1 LIFTKFF
8 TKIFIKELCLLGGI
22 IMITNLIKT
31 FTELF
36 GDGNE
41 EIRIFFAPG
50 RVNLIG
56 EHTDYNGGHVLPCA
70 LEIGTYALVR
80 KTAHPFIRFYS
91 KNFPETGII
100 TVSYD
105 DLSYQDKHGWANYP
119 KGVIAAFQSFYPIE
133 TGLDILYYGTIPN
146 GAGLSSSASIELVTA
161 VMMNELFEQHID
173 MLELVKMSQKVEN
186 EYVGVN
192 CGIMDQFA
200 VGMGKRNHAILLNC
214 QTLAYRY
221 IPVAFNHCSIVIAN
235 TNKKRG
241 LADSAYNERRS
252 TCEAALLKL
261 KEHLNIESLGE
272 LTSKQLEQY
281 DHLLSP
287 IEQKRARHAVTE
299 NERTIEAATALEKGD
314 LARFGELMKQS
325 HISLRDDYEVTGLE
339 LDTLVEAAWNHEGTI
354 GARMTGAGF
363 GGCTVNIVKDEFIP
377 SFIEQVGNEYAKKI
391 GYEASFYVVKIGDGA
406 KEITGEKEMS
416 V

>member
-1 LIFTKFF
+1 MMTNWKEEFIQLFAGTK
-8 TKIFIKELCLLGGI
+8 E
-22 IMITNLIKT
+22 
-31 FTELF
+31 
-36 GDGNE
+36 D
-41 EIRIFFAPG
+41 IRIFFAPG

-80 KTAHPFIRFYS
+80 KTTNPFIRFYS

-105 DLSYQDKHGWANYP
+105 DLSYQDQHGWANYP
-119 KGVIAAFQSFYPIE
+119 KGIIAAFQSFCPIE

-146 GAGLSSSASIELVTA
+146 GAGLSSSASIELATA
-161 VMMNELFEQHID
+161 VMLNELFAQHID

-200 VGMGKRNHAILLNC
+200 VGMGKRNHAMLLNC
-214 QTLAYRY
+214 QTLEYRY
-221 IPVAFNHCSIVIAN
+221 LPVSMNNCSIVIAN

-241 LADSAYNERRS
+241 LADSAYNERRA
-252 TCEAALLKL
+252 TCEAALAKL
-261 KEHLNIESLGE
+261 QKHINIASLGD
-272 LTSKQLEQY
+272 LTSEQLEQY
-281 DHLLSP
+281 KHLLSP
-287 IEQKRARHAVTE
+287 LEQKRARHAVTE
-299 NERTIEAATALEKGD
+299 NERTVEAAAALEKGD
-314 LARFGELMKQS
+314 LVRFGELMKQS
-325 HISLRDDYEVTGLE
+325 HISLRDDYEVTGME
-339 LDTLVEAAWNHEGTI
+339 LDTLVEAAWKHEGTI

-363 GGCTVNIVKDEFIP
+363 GGCTVNIVKDAYIP
-377 SFIEQVGNEYAKKI
+377 DFIERVGKEYVEKI

-406 KEITGEKEMS
+406 REIAETKEMS

>member
-1 LIFTKFF
+1 MTNWKEEFIQLFAGTK
-8 TKIFIKELCLLGGI
+8 E
-22 IMITNLIKT
+22 
-31 FTELF
+31 
-36 GDGNE
+36 D
-41 EIRIFFAPG
+41 IRIFFAPG

-80 KTAHPFIRFYS
+80 KTANPFIRFYS

-105 DLSYQDKHGWANYP
+105 DLSYQEQHGWANYP
-119 KGVIAAFQSFYPIE
+119 KGIIAAFQLFCPIE

-161 VMMNELFEQHID
+161 VMLNELFAQHID

-200 VGMGKRNHAILLNC
+200 VGMGKRNHAMLLNC
-214 QTLAYRY
+214 QTLEYRY
-221 IPVAFNHCSIVIAN
+221 LPVSMSNCSIVIAN

-241 LADSAYNERRS
+241 LADSAYNERRA
-252 TCEAALLKL
+252 TCEAVLVKL
-261 KEHLNIESLGE
+261 QKHINIASLGD
-272 LTSKQLEQY
+272 LTSEQLEEY
-281 DHLLSP
+281 KHLLSP
-287 IEQKRARHAVTE
+287 LEQQRARHAVTE
-299 NERTIEAATALEKGD
+299 NERTIEAAAALEKGD

-325 HISLRDDYEVTGLE
+325 HISLRDDYEVTGTE
-339 LDTLVEAAWNHEGTI
+339 LDTLVEAAWKHEGTI

-363 GGCTVNIVKDEFIP
+363 GGCTVNIVKDAYIP
-377 SFIEQVGNEYAKKI
+377 DFIERVGKEYVEKI

-406 KEITGEKEMS
+406 REITETKEMS

>member
-1 LIFTKFF
+1 MMTNWKEEFIQLFAGTK
-8 TKIFIKELCLLGGI
+8 E
-22 IMITNLIKT
+22 
-31 FTELF
+31 
-36 GDGNE
+36 D
-41 EIRIFFAPG
+41 IRIFFAPG

-80 KTAHPFIRFYS
+80 KTANPFIRFYS

-105 DLSYQDKHGWANYP
+105 DLSYQEQHGWANYP
-119 KGVIAAFQSFYPIE
+119 KGIIAAFQLFCPIE

-161 VMMNELFEQHID
+161 VMLNELFAQHID

-200 VGMGKRNHAILLNC
+200 VGMGKRNHAMLLNC
-214 QTLAYRY
+214 QTLEYRY
-221 IPVAFNHCSIVIAN
+221 LPVSMSNCSIVIAN

-241 LADSAYNERRS
+241 LADSAYNERRA
-252 TCEAALLKL
+252 TCEAVLVKL
-261 KEHLNIESLGE
+261 QKHINIASLGD
-272 LTSKQLEQY
+272 LTSEQLEEY
-281 DHLLSP
+281 KHLLSP
-287 IEQKRARHAVTE
+287 LEQQRARHAVTE
-299 NERTIEAATALEKGD
+299 NERTIEAAAALEKGD

-325 HISLRDDYEVTGLE
+325 HISLRDDYEVTGTE
-339 LDTLVEAAWNHEGTI
+339 LDTLVEAAWKHEGTI

-363 GGCTVNIVKDEFIP
+363 GGCTVNIVKDAYIP
-377 SFIEQVGNEYAKKI
+377 DFIERVGKEYVEKI

-406 KEITGEKEMS
+406 REITETKEMS

>member
-1 LIFTKFF
+1 MIAKLKEE
-8 TKIFIKELCLLGGI
+8 FIQ
-22 IMITNLIKT
+22 
-31 FTELF
+31 LF
-36 GDGNE
+36 GGRNE
-41 EIRIFFAPG
+41 EIRVFFAPG

-80 KTAHPFIRFYS
+80 KTANPFIRFYS

-100 TVSYD
+100 TVPYD
-105 DLSYQDKHGWANYP
+105 DLSYQDQHGWANYP
-119 KGVIAAFQSFYPIE
+119 KGIVAAFQSFCSIE

-161 VMMNELFEQHID
+161 VMLKELFAQHID

-186 EYVGVN
+186 KYVGVN

-200 VGMGKRNHAILLNC
+200 VGMGKRNHAMLLNC
-214 QTLAYRY
+214 QTLEYRY
-221 IPVAFNHCSIVIAN
+221 LPVLMDDCSIVIAN

-241 LADSAYNERRS
+241 LADSAYNERRAM
-252 TCEAALLKL
+252 CEAALAKL
-261 KEHLNIESLGE
+261 QKHINIASLGD
-272 LTSKQLEQY
+272 LTSEQLEEY
-281 DHLLSP
+281 KYLLSP
-287 IEQKRARHAVTE
+287 LEQKRARHAVTE
-299 NERTIEAATALEKGD
+299 NERTIEAAAALEKGD
-314 LARFGELMKQS
+314 VTRFGELMKQS
-325 HISLRDDYEVTGLE
+325 HISLRDDYEVTGVE
-339 LDTLVEAAWNHEGTI
+339 LDTLVEAAWKHEGTI

-363 GGCTVNIVKDEFIP
+363 GGCTVNIVKDAYIP
-377 SFIEQVGNEYAKKI
+377 DFIERVGKEYAEKI

-406 KEITGEKEMS
+406 REITETKEMS

>member
-1 LIFTKFF
+1 MMTNWKEEFIQLFAGTK
-8 TKIFIKELCLLGGI
+8 E
-22 IMITNLIKT
+22 
-31 FTELF
+31 
-36 GDGNE
+36 D
-41 EIRIFFAPG
+41 IRIFFAPG

-80 KTAHPFIRFYS
+80 KTANPFIRFYS

-105 DLSYQDKHGWANYP
+105 DLSYQEQHGWANYP
-119 KGVIAAFQSFYPIE
+119 KGIIAAFQLFCPIE

-161 VMMNELFEQHID
+161 VMLNELFAQHID

-200 VGMGKRNHAILLNC
+200 VGMGKRNHVMLLNC
-214 QTLAYRY
+214 QTLEYRY
-221 IPVAFNHCSIVIAN
+221 LPVSMSNCSIVIAN

-241 LADSAYNERRS
+241 LADSAYNERRA
-252 TCEAALLKL
+252 TCEAALAKL
-261 KEHLNIESLGE
+261 QKHINIASLGD
-272 LTSKQLEQY
+272 LTSEQLEEY
-281 DHLLSP
+281 KHFLSP
-287 IEQKRARHAVTE
+287 LEQQRARHAVTE
-299 NERTIEAATALEKGD
+299 NERTIEAAAALEKGD

-325 HISLRDDYEVTGLE
+325 HISLRDDYEVTGTE
-339 LDTLVEAAWNHEGTI
+339 LDTLVEAAWKHEGTI

-363 GGCTVNIVKDEFIP
+363 GGCTVNIVKDAYIP
-377 SFIEQVGNEYAKKI
+377 DFIERVGKEYVEKI

-406 KEITGEKEMS
+406 REITETKEMS